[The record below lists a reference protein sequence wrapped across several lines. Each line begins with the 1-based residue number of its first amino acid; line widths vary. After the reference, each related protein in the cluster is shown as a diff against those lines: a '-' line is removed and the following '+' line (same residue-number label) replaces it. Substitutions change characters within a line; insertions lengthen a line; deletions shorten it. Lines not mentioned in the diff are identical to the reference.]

1 MYDFERCHCEFY
13 FDKLVN
19 AAPIDSTL
27 PLPRPS
33 FSLVI
38 ATERWRRE
46 KAWWLPLSDEE
57 EKVKDEGGEVGG
69 SGNFAWDVQNR
80 KF

>member
-38 ATERWRRE
+38 ATER
-46 KAWWLPLSDEE
+46 EE
-57 EKVKDEGGEVGG
+57 E
-69 SGNFAWDVQNR
+69 R
-80 KF
+80 KLDGCHSAMKKKK